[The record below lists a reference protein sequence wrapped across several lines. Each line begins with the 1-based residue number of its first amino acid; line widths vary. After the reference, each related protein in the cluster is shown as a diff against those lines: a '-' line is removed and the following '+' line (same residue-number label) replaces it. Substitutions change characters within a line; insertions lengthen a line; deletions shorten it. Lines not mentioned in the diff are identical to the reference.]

1 MAYQSFGSY
10 GSFKFTPDLGRSR
23 KILQAREEERRGQVE
38 YNQQLKQQQNSY
50 LEYMRQK
57 LRDEQANRDRNFR
70 LEQQQNQQVAQA
82 YKRIDD
88 ANIQNLE
95 LKAQQSETL
104 FKQLGDFSQTLG
116 KAYIDQKKKAE
127 EKQYE
132 KDKRKEAESIL
143 NLSPEEQLER
153 YKVDASNKALL
164 RASDTSMN
172 GIANAQAESI
182 GNINVEEL
190 RQSALGSLSI
200 GAQEV
205 RLTEYGSNLDTFAE
219 VNKDLTYN
227 LIDPVTMQPL
237 PPMTLEEAE
246 NRGGVIA
253 QQAHSQLINKAADH
267 FGIYKSDLK
276 ADFITKNFLTPA
288 QNWSRRR
295 LARSESARDKRLGLQ
310 AQERQSRD
318 IAQSIYTAI
327 NQPGLPESRNVI
339 STMTASIAAE
349 TNGKYVQPNGKPD
362 YAYIRDAI
370 VLPQLEEMVDS
381 GLFDSSLGQVDSFLE
396 NQALV
401 LNNGQTVP
409 LSSIKNSVALN
420 ELTLKIKNREREI
433 QGNIE
438 QEEMSAAKDDVYAL
452 MGAAFEDGINTQQEI
467 ISIKKAMLGA
477 YRDKPRILQ
486 EVNNIIDRFGVD
498 DAAKL
503 DKDQQFAL
511 LEQAGNAGTLTELE
525 IQQNMNWLTKDQQKS
540 LIALVDQF
548 NPSSPSQEGYKRSDI
563 EKAALGMFRQK
574 LGALDL
580 GKGIDPSVNW
590 AVTEVGDYYVAQF
603 KKLQSDPN
611 LTLDQIAVEARKN
624 TMDYLSAGMSDPDN
638 PFYVVEADKS
648 AGTQG
653 YVKNF
658 KSGNYSIAQTTNTAQ
673 QIKDINSNPSL
684 LSTQVYLSNRYLAD
698 IEGDIKNGRMITYTP
713 WVNQIASITNQ
724 QPFEVINQQL
734 AAAKSDQKIEPG
746 SFDKLNE
753 VVQISPKL
761 KAMLAEPTSSRV
773 NAAIIG
779 SDNAPGT
786 VRRGRDGEQDVMQ
799 LSKLSGF
806 RAPPLAAAMWAIET
820 GRGKTVHGPNAL
832 FNIKS
837 KDGTGT
843 TTTTREFINGQWIS
857 QTATWAN
864 YKSPL
869 ESAQAL
875 TDWAN
880 NAPGF
885 KEAKTYRQ
893 AIEAIANAGYATD
906 PEYVPKVLR
915 VLNDMGYNPDDPI
928 IEHKGT
934 QATNPNS
941 MSPTLRTVAFYRTGD
956 VMAPGM
962 APSEHLDIKQV
973 DNPNTR
979 EDESN
984 AYFEADA
991 LDNYVEVD
999 DPKFGKVG
1007 PEELTDKF
1015 YGKGNRPESMGF
1027 YAPRK
1032 YRNGTHLGWDYP
1044 TANGSTLH
1052 LKNGARV
1059 VGGYQTSFGYKAII
1073 ELPNGKRF
1081 SFLHGYKL

>member
-10 GSFKFTPDLGRSR
+10 GSFKYTPDLGRSR
-23 KILQAREEERRGQVE
+23 KILQAREQERRGQVE
-38 YNQQLKQQQNSY
+38 YNQQLKQQQTSY

-57 LRDEQANRDRNFR
+57 LRDEQNNRDRNFK
-70 LEQQQNQQVAQA
+70 LERQQNQEVARAFEQ
-82 YKRIDD
+82 RDQQT
-88 ANIQNLE
+88 IQNLE
-95 LKAQQSETL
+95 FKKQQSEQL
-104 FKQLGDFSQTLG
+104 FKSLGEFSQTIG
-116 KAYIDQKKKAE
+116 QIYVDQKQKAE
-127 EKQYE
+127 ERQ
-132 KDKRKEAESIL
+132 KENDIRDETQKIL
-143 NLSPEEQLER
+143 NLSPEDRRNL
-153 YKVDASNKALL
+153 YSLDAASKAVL
-164 RASDTSMN
+164 RASDASRN

-182 GNINVEEL
+182 GNVNVEDL
-190 RQSALGSLSI
+190 RQSALGSLSV

-205 RLTEYGSNLDTFAE
+205 RLTEYGSNLEYFAE
-219 VNKDLTYN
+219 VNKDYKYN
-227 LIDPVTMQPL
+227 LIDPVTQQPL

-246 NRGGVIA
+246 NRGGIIA
-253 QQAHSQLINKAADH
+253 QEAHQLLINNAAKH
-267 FGIYKSDLK
+267 FGLYQSDLK
-276 ADFITKNFLTPA
+276 PAFIAKNFLTPA

-295 LARSESARDKRLGLQ
+295 LATAESANDRRLGLQ
-310 AQERQSRD
+310 AEERQNRD

-327 NQPGLPESRNVI
+327 NQPDMPESRNVI
-339 STMTASIAAE
+339 STMTATIAAE

-370 VLPQLEEMVDS
+370 VLPQLEEMVES
-381 GLFDSSLGQVDSFLE
+381 GLFDNQLGQVEAFLE
-396 NQALV
+396 DQALV
-401 LNNGQTVP
+401 LNNGQSVP

-420 ELTLKIKNREREI
+420 ELTLKIKERERDI

-452 MGAAFEDGINTQQEI
+452 MGAAFEDGINTPQEVI
-467 ISIKKAMLGA
+467 AIKKSMLAA
-477 YRDKPRILQ
+477 YKDKPRILQ
-486 EVNNIIDRFGVD
+486 EVNDIIDGFGVD

-511 LEQAGNAGTLTELE
+511 MEQAGNEGTLTELD

-540 LIALVDQF
+540 LLSLVDQF
-548 NPSSPSQEGYKRSDI
+548 NPSSPSQEGYKRADI
-563 EKAALGMFRQK
+563 EKEAKAMFRQK
-574 LGALDL
+574 LDALDL
-580 GKGIDPSVNW
+580 GKGIDPSVDW
-590 AVTEVGDYYVAQF
+590 AVTEVGDYYVSQF
-603 KKLQSDPN
+603 KKLQSDPK
-611 LTLDQIAVEARKN
+611 LTLDQIAVEAKKN
-624 TMDYLSAGMSDPDN
+624 TMDYLSAGMSDPKN

-673 QIKDINSNPSL
+673 QINNINSNPSL
-684 LSTQVYLSNRYLAD
+684 LSTQVFLSNKYLAD

-837 KDGTGT
+837 KDGKGT

-864 YKSPL
+864 YNSPL
-869 ESAQAL
+869 ESTQAL

-880 NAPGF
+880 KAPGF
-885 KEAKTYRQ
+885 KGAKTYRQ
-893 AIEAIANAGYATD
+893 AIEAIYNAGYATD

-915 VLNDMGYNPDDPI
+915 VLNDMGYSPDDPI

-962 APSEHLDIKQV
+962 APSEHLDVKQV

-1007 PEELTDKF
+1007 PEELTNKF
-1015 YGKGNRPESMGF
+1015 YGKGNRPASMGF